1 MTEENDE
8 GRRHEI
14 ETPRWT
20 EEQLKKRR
28 QRNLAIA
35 WTLAGLIALFFVVTI
50 VKLGGNVA
58 NRPI

>member
-1 MTEENDE
+1 MTDGNDE
-8 GRRHEI
+8 DRRHEI

>member
-14 ETPRWT
+14 ETPHWT

-28 QRNLAIA
+28 QRNLAIG

>member
-1 MTEENDE
+1 MDDE
-8 GRRHEI
+8 HDEAARHRI
-14 ETPRWT
+14 DAPQWT
-20 EEQLKKRR
+20 EDRRKRRR

-35 WTLAGLIALFFVVTI
+35 WTLAAFIALFFVVTI

>member
-14 ETPRWT
+14 ETPHWT

-35 WTLAGLIALFFVVTI
+35 WTLAGLIALFFVVMI

>member
-1 MTEENDE
+1 MTDGNDE

-14 ETPRWT
+14 ETPHWT

>member
-1 MTEENDE
+1 MTAENDE

-14 ETPRWT
+14 ETPHWT
-20 EEQLKKRR
+20 DEQLKQRR